1 MYHKGVIESYPLQ
14 VYASALLFSPTE
26 SVTRRLFQHE
36 EPKGISIKP
45 VMSAG
50 WSACLQTL
58 EGHGDF
64 VLSVAFSHDSAKLA
78 STSMDLTVKIWDA
91 SSGECLQTLEGH
103 SRSVSSVAF
112 SHDSAKLASASHDST
127 VKIWDVSSG
136 ECLQWLS
143 GHTDSVMSVAFSHDS
158 AKLAST
164 SGDRTVKIWDAS
176 SGKCPQTL
184 EGHNECVS
192 SVAFSHDSAKLASA
206 LYDRTVKIWDASSG
220 ECLQTFHGHIDYVM
234 SVAFSHDSTKLA
246 SASRDETIR
255 LWDATNGECL
265 QTLDTGRIL
274 HGLSFDPTG
283 SFLHTEIGTIALQS
297 LEGSS
302 TRTIAESDRP
312 LYVATSLSSDTIWI
326 QQAGKNM
333 LWVPSEYRPSCS
345 SVSGTTIGL
354 GVGTGRVWFCR
365 ISP

>member
-1 MYHKGVIESYPLQ
+1 MQNSDELTKLVQDTSRFVMYHKGVIESYPLQ

-158 AKLAST
+158 
-164 SGDRTVKIWDAS
+164 
-176 SGKCPQTL
+176 
-184 EGHNECVS
+184 
-192 SVAFSHDSAKLASA
+192 
-206 LYDRTVKIWDASSG
+206 
-220 ECLQTFHGHIDYVM
+220 
-234 SVAFSHDSTKLA
+234 TKLA

>member
-1 MYHKGVIESYPLQ
+1 MQNSDELTKLVQDASRFVMYHKGVIESYPLQ

-143 GHTDSVMSVAFSHDS
+143 GHTDSVM
-158 AKLAST
+158 
-164 SGDRTVKIWDAS
+164 
-176 SGKCPQTL
+176 
-184 EGHNECVS
+184 

>member
-112 SHDSAKLASASHDST
+112 SHDSAKLASAS
-127 VKIWDVSSG
+127 
-136 ECLQWLS
+136 L
-143 GHTDSVMSVAFSHDS
+143 
-158 AKLAST
+158 
-164 SGDRTVKIWDAS
+164 
-176 SGKCPQTL
+176 
-184 EGHNECVS
+184 
-192 SVAFSHDSAKLASA
+192 
-206 LYDRTVKIWDASSG
+206 
-220 ECLQTFHGHIDYVM
+220 
-234 SVAFSHDSTKLA
+234 
-246 SASRDETIR
+246 DETIR